1 MEEQRKHIEEPE
13 TSLLLLYIG
22 GKASAEECAIV
33 ESWLHDK
40 EENEQTLLQIAR
52 IYHVQYTHRRIEQ
65 RDPLKAFEKVQERVR
80 QRVWKKNI
88 YRFSTVAACLVVG
101 FFLSTLLSW
110 WNTTDSEVK
119 AQMVTVR
126 SNPGMRTSC
135 NLPDGTVAYL
145 NSGST
150 LIYPVPYDND
160 KRTVT
165 LDGEGYFKV
174 IHDPEKPFIVNVADG
189 KMRVKVLGTEFN
201 LQAYLGEGQIE
212 TTLVSGKVNIETE
225 KENGTVVRQELS
237 PSMKATY
244 ILSTGKMNME
254 IVNPV
259 YETAWIEG
267 KLMFY
272 NSPLPEV
279 LRDLSYFYNV
289 KFEVKDPLIKS
300 YYFTGTFIDKQL
312 SQILDYLQISSG
324 IDYKIR
330 QITGDDSKGINYT
343 VVELTNKRK

>member
-1 MEEQRKHIEEPE
+1 MEEQRKHIEEPDA
-13 TSLLLLYIG
+13 SLLLAYIRE
-22 GKASAEECAIV
+22 KASSEEQAIV
-33 ESWLHDK
+33 EAWLQDR

-52 IYHVQYTHRRIEQ
+52 IYHVQYTHRRIGQ
-65 RDPLKAFEKVQERVR
+65 RDSLKAFELMQERIR
-80 QRVWKKNI
+80 RRVWQKNI
-88 YRFSTVAACLVVG
+88 YRFSTVAACIAVG

-110 WNTTDSEVK
+110 WNITNDGTGV
-119 AQMVTVR
+119 QMVTVR

-150 LIYPVPYDND
+150 LVYPVPYDKD
-160 KRTVT
+160 KRAVT

-174 IHDPEKPFIVNVADG
+174 THDSEKPFIVSVADG
-189 KMRVKVLGTEFN
+189 KMKVIVLGTEFN
-201 LQAYLGEGQIE
+201 LQAYREEGVIE
-212 TTLVSGKVNIETE
+212 TTLVSGKVNIEAK

-237 PSMKATY
+237 PSIKATY
-244 ILSTGKMNME
+244 SLSTCKMNME
-254 IVNPV
+254 SVNTA

-289 KFEVKDPLIKS
+289 KFEVKDPMIKS

-312 SQILDYLQISSG
+312 SQILDYLKISSG
-324 IDYKIR
+324 IDYKIW
-330 QITGDDSKGINYT
+330 QITGDDSQGVNHT

>member
-1 MEEQRKHIEEPE
+1 MGEQRKHIEEPE
-13 TSLLLLYIG
+13 ASLLLAYIRE
-22 GKASAEECAIV
+22 KASAEERAIV
-33 ESWLHDK
+33 EAWLHDK

-52 IYHVQYTHRRIEQ
+52 IYHVQYTHRRIGQ
-65 RDPLKAFEKVQERVR
+65 RDPLKAFELVQERIR
-80 QRVWKKNI
+80 RRVWQKNI
-88 YRFSTVAACLVVG
+88 YRFSTVAACFAVG
-101 FFLSTLLSW
+101 FFLSTFLSW
-110 WNTTDSEVK
+110 WNTTNDGAEV
-119 AQMVTVR
+119 QLVTVR

-150 LIYPVPYDND
+150 LVYPVPYDKD
-160 KRTVT
+160 KRAVT

-174 IHDPEKPFIVNVADG
+174 THDPEKPFIVSVADG
-189 KMRVKVLGTEFN
+189 QMRVKVLGTEFN
-201 LQAYLGEGQIE
+201 LQAYREEGLIE
-212 TTLVSGKVNIETE
+212 TTLVSGKVNIETK
-225 KENGTVVRQELS
+225 KENGTVVRQVLS
-237 PSMKATY
+237 PSIKATY
-244 ILSTGKMNME
+244 SLSTGKLNME
-254 IVNPV
+254 SVNTA

-289 KFEVKDPLIKS
+289 KFEVKDPMIKS

-312 SQILDYLQISSG
+312 SQILDYLKISSG

-330 QITGDDSKGINYT
+330 QITGDDSQGVNHT